1 MEFCPPSEGQRR
13 EIWANCVRK
22 MRLSSLVTRE
32 MVEAFA
38 HDYAA
43 FLRTLLRAQA
53 PGKGGVAAGWR
64 RQPNLAPGDFRTVR
78 QSFWYFGDE
87 VTDAERVDA
96 LAAEAK
102 AKAEGTEAGTRR
114 VGF

>member
-1 MEFCPPSEGQRR
+1 MSHARWWRPSPT
-13 EIWANCVRK
+13 IT
-22 MRLSSLVTRE
+22 RLFYERFFGHKFPE
-32 MVEAFA
+32 KEASRL
-38 HDYAA
+38 D
-43 FLRTLLRAQA
+43 
-53 PGKGGVAAGWR
+53 GVA
-64 RQPNLAPGDFRTVR
+64 NLAPGDFRTVR